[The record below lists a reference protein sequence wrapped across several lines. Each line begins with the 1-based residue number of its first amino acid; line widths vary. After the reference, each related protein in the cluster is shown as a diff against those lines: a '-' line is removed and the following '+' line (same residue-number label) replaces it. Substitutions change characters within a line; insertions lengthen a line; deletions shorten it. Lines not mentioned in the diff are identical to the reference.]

1 MPVFTPLPRETR
13 AEAERL
19 LRETDL
25 TTTQIADRT
34 GVKVS
39 TVRYWLYRGGL
50 RRPTG
55 LGGRNPPPRA
65 WTPGRRAAV
74 ARLYHVPRVDPGD
87 LAEAIGAE
95 RAHAGLLFEQCGL
108 ADRAAIGAVP
118 RGHRRLPPVDPES
131 APSAHA
137 LDAALRGHIARQIA
151 ALDAALIASLEGGQE
166 SNGRGAGGPEAGRFE
181 AGRALRDLAGLKRLP
196 DACREPD
203 AAPRPR
209 ARRGSR
215 PGFDRDGF
223 PNAGGTLDGGGTHGG
238 GETLGNDTPF
248 DLAALREEIARRVE
262 AFTAESEVSEVPG
275 GPAGPGAERPR
286 D

>member
-25 TTTQIADRT
+25 TTTQVADAT

-39 TVRYWLYRGGL
+39 TVRYWLYRGAL

-65 WTPGRRAAV
+65 WPPGRRAAV
-74 ARLYHVPRVDPGD
+74 ARLYHEPRVDPGD

-95 RAHAGLLFEQCGL
+95 RAFAGLLFEQCGL
-108 ADRAAIGAVP
+108 ADRGAVGA
-118 RGHRRLPPVDPES
+118 RAGGRRRLPPVDPAQ
-131 APSAHA
+131 APSRHD

-151 ALDAALIASLEGGQE
+151 ALDAALLARLAGGAE
-166 SNGRGAGGPEAGRFE
+166 AGGTGAGGLD
-181 AGRALRDLAGLKRLP
+181 AGRALRDLAGLRRLLE
-196 DACREPD
+196 ACGEPGR
-203 AAPRPR
+203 APR
-209 ARRGSR
+209 ARRGDDDCD
-215 PGFDRDGF
+215 GGGRDG
-223 PNAGGTLDGGGTHGG
+223 GGGTHGDAP
-238 GETLGNDTPF
+238 L
-248 DLAALREEIARRVE
+248 DLAALREEIARRLE
-262 AFTAESEVSEVPG
+262 AYAAEAGPAGVPG
-275 GPAGPGAERPR
+275 GPAGPGAERAG